1 MEEGVLY
8 MINLT
13 LSNPS
18 TLRLSAR
25 KFAIIPEEGDNY
37 DPLLIQQRDNR
48 ITVCMVDDNLSNI
61 KEKFFFDINELN
73 HILTDYSEDI
83 LFQIIHFLYEH
94 SFIHENEFME
104 KILLLKYKYSLEF
117 IITSLNS
124 MDIQQLELI
133 FGSDN
138 TLKYFEAF
146 I

>member
-1 MEEGVLY
+1 